1 MNFDMSIKRLKEIC
15 EKLKD
20 ENTFLEETASLYKEG
35 MELAKSCREVLDNI
49 KSELDIEYKKVSEDE

>member
-20 ENTFLEETASLYKEG
+20 ENTSLEETASLYKEG
-35 MELAKSCREVLDNI
+35 MELSKACREVLDNI
-49 KSELDIEYKKVSEDE
+49 KSEFDIEYKKVSEDE

>member
-20 ENTFLEETASLYKEG
+20 ENTSLEETALLYKEG
-35 MELAKSCREVLDNI
+35 LELAKSCLEVLDNI
-49 KSELDIEYKKVSEDE
+49 KSELDIEYKKVSEDV